1 MLVGA
6 QRVPRRGER
15 PPPLGAEGLDLVP
28 FVIPRH
34 GLSVQGSGPARIRG
48 VRFPGCTELRMRRSA
63 AGGVMRSQ
71 PIGGDS
77 MAKSTRKLRP
87 QPWDWPH
94 PRVLLELP
102 EGDGNGDR
110 IAALRGAGYSVAVC
124 PGPRDG
130 SHCPLAGDDGCA
142 VADEADIVVSS
153 LGLHR
158 PVARETLAALR
169 KRLPEL

>member
-1 MLVGA
+1 
-6 QRVPRRGER
+6 
-15 PPPLGAEGLDLVP
+15 
-28 FVIPRH
+28 
-34 GLSVQGSGPARIRG
+34 
-48 VRFPGCTELRMRRSA
+48 
-63 AGGVMRSQ
+63 
-71 PIGGDS
+71 

-169 KRLPEL
+169 KRLPELPVLVEAPMDEAQRWPELVRDGERLEPGLSAPELVARVDSALAREWTARA